1 MDNKVTPFKSTKFD
15 KIPNIAH
22 GFYGREGGVSS
33 GIYAGLNCGFGSND
47 SIENVAKNR
56 DLVAENLSGQTLKL
70 NNPYQ
75 IHSDVCVYIDKD
87 LPENTPRADAI
98 VTDKKNVI
106 LAILTADCTPILFC
120 DAENGVIGA
129 AHAGWKGAI
138 GGIIQ
143 ATIKQMVSRGANVEN
158 ISCAIGPCIEQKS
171 YEVGEEFFDE
181 FTKQAPENSQFFKSG
196 KPQKYHFDLKGY
208 CASVLANSG
217 IKNIDILPNDTCAEE
232 NAFFSN
238 RRRNHL
244 GEPDYGRNVS
254 VIMLK

>member
-1 MDNKVTPFKSTKFD
+1 MGNKLKPFKSGLFD

-22 GFYGREGGVSS
+22 GFYGREGGVSD
-33 GIYAGLNCGFGSND
+33 GIYASLNCGYGSND
-47 SIENVAKNR
+47 SIEKVAQNR
-56 DLVAENLSGQTLKL
+56 ELVATNLVGQALKL

-75 IHSDVCVYIDKD
+75 IHSDICVYTDKD
-87 LPENTPRADAI
+87 LPEYTPRADAI

-120 DAENGVIGA
+120 DTKNGVIGA

-138 GGIIQ
+138 GGIIP
-143 ATIKQMVSRGANVEN
+143 ATLKKMTEYGAAIEN
-158 ISCAIGPCIEQKS
+158 ITCAIGPCIEQKS
-171 YEVGEEFFDE
+171 YEVGTEFFDE
-181 FTKQAPENSQFFKSG
+181 FVKQDPENQQFFKSG
-196 KPQKYHFDLKGY
+196 KTEKYHFDLKGY
-208 CASVLANSG
+208 CASILAKLG

-232 NAFFSN
+232 DAFFSN
-238 RRRNHL
+238 RRRNHA